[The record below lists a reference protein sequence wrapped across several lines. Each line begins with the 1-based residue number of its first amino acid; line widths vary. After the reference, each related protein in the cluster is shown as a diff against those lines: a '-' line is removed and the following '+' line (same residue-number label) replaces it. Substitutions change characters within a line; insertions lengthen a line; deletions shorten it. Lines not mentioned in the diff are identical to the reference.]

1 MININA
7 NHGEVKASIRGNVG
21 TVIKESAGITSALA
35 QSIFSSIEDIKEL
48 EECTDL
54 MLGMTADIIK
64 DASNERKT
72 ELLGF

>member
-7 NHGEVKASIRGNVG
+7 NHGEIKASIRGNVG
-21 TVIKESAGITSALA
+21 TVIKESAGITSALS

-48 EECTDL
+48 ESCTDL

-72 ELLGF
+72 ELCGF